1 MVNSKYLAPFINSV
15 KDLFKTMF
23 SCEVKDGR
31 IGASRNFPPNQDI
44 LAIIELNG
52 RISGTVIL
60 GFSEQSALAMM
71 NKLLGMHT
79 QEVNDE
85 VIDTISE
92 FVNMAAGI
100 AKANFCRDFEVPIE
114 LGLPKVLHKKDFSTE
129 FLSKSGWTEILFTGP
144 FGSFIL
150 GLSIQSSHEE
160 NLGMKALIVDDAQ
173 FMRNMI
179 ISVLTE
185 IGPAECVQAKDG
197 AEAVIAVQDD
207 FFDIIFMDWNMPT
220 MSGLEAVKK
229 IRASGKTMPI
239 IMVTT
244 ESEKLRVIEA
254 IKAGATSYITKPFDR
269 ATLIE
274 KIRGI
279 LGK

>member
-1 MVNSKYLAPFINSV
+1 MGM
-15 KDLFKTMF
+15 KTL
-23 SCEVKDGR
+23 
-31 IGASRNFPPNQDI
+31 Q
-44 LAIIELNG
+44 
-52 RISGTVIL
+52 
-60 GFSEQSALAMM
+60 
-71 NKLLGMHT
+71 
-79 QEVNDE
+79 VNDE
-85 VIDTISE
+85 VIDTIAE
-92 FVNMAAGI
+92 FVNMAAGM
-100 AKANFCRDFEVPIE
+100 AKANFCRDFEIPIV
-114 LGLPKVLHKKDFSTE
+114 LSLPKVLHKKAFSTE
-129 FLSKSGWTEILFTGP
+129 LISKSAWIEIPFTGS
-144 FGSFIL
+144 FGSFTL
-150 GLSIQSSHEE
+150 GLSIESSHEE
-160 NLGMKALIVDDAQ
+160 NFGMKALIVDDAQ

-185 IGPAECVQAKDG
+185 IGAAECVQAKDG
-197 AEAVIAVQDD
+197 AEAVSATETDL
-207 FFDIIFMDWNMPT
+207 FDIIFMDWNMPNL
-220 MSGLEAVKK
+220 SGLEAVKK